1 MPTWL
6 TPSAISDVSVVGLF
20 GIVVVL
26 FMWALLTERIV
37 LGVTHKERLGDLRD
51 RLNKADARAVEDAKA
66 IGTLTTALT
75 EKNASDQANA
85 HFMQAVRDVIQGELG
100 AARRDGGAT

>member
-6 TPSAISDVSVVGLF
+6 TPSAIDNVSVVGLF

-26 FMWALLTERIV
+26 FMWALLTGRLV
-37 LGVTHKERLGDLRD
+37 LGVTHKETRERLE
-51 RLNKADARAVEDAKA
+51 KADARAVDDAKA
-66 IGTLTTALT
+66 IATLTTALT